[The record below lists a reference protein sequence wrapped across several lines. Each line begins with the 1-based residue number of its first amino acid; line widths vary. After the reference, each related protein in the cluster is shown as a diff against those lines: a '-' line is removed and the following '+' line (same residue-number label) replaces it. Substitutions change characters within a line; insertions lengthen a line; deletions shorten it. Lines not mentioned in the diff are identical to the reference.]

1 MSRTADH
8 DAINKLQYNL
18 QNIQEVNRQNRRSTS
33 GSKLAQGNRAKRYMS
48 AHASKGHRSKE
59 DKDAGGDGG
68 IDSSQIGLNEASNK
82 ESNSTKKN

>member
-1 MSRTADH
+1 
-8 DAINKLQYNL
+8 
-18 QNIQEVNRQNRRSTS
+18 
-33 GSKLAQGNRAKRYMS
+33 MS

-82 ESNSTKKN
+82 EINSTKKN